1 MKEVL
6 ELIEQKKQEFAKLPF
21 FEFLQD
27 KSIDPRQRLIWVPCI
42 APLVM
47 TFGELNKYILR
58 KELINPQIELP
69 NQKVQNL
76 INQHTYED
84 DHHWIWFLEDL
95 EKMGFNPFVS
105 FTDVLK
111 FLWSKETQAA
121 RYVTYELVISAFHKD
136 PMLKLA
142 ALESVEATGN
152 IGFSIFAEVGKELQ
166 EITHQKYRYFSKSH
180 LDVEMGHLYGE
191 TNNVEQFMYLQTI
204 LLTTDQRTQA
214 FELVD
219 KIFESFTDLL
229 NQMMIYANQRTI
241 EQPFI
246 KKCSSHQLLVSK

>member
-1 MKEVL
+1 
-6 ELIEQKKQEFAKLPF
+6 F
-21 FEFLQD
+21 FEYLGD
-27 KSIDPRQRLIWVPCI
+27 ESIDPRQRLVWVPYI
-42 APLVM
+42 SPLVM

-58 KELINPQIELP
+58 KELINLDIELP
-69 NQKVQNL
+69 NNKVQSL

-95 EKMGFNPFVS
+95 EKMGFNPFVR

-121 RYVTYELVISAFHKD
+121 RYVAYELVISAFNKD

-152 IGFSIFAEVGKELQ
+152 VGFSIFAKVGQELQ

-180 LDVEMGHLYGE
+180 LDVEMGHIYGE
-191 TNNVEQFMYLQTI
+191 KNNVEQFLYLQTI
-204 LLTTDQRTQA
+204 LLTPDQRTQA
-214 FELVD
+214 FELVE
-219 KIFESFTDLL
+219 KIFDSFTELL
-229 NQMMIYANQRTI
+229 NQMMIYVSHKSI
-241 EQPFI
+241 DQPFI
-246 KKCSSHQLLVSK
+246 NQSFYQNQLAIK

>member
-6 ELIEQKKQEFAKLPF
+6 ELIEKRKQEFAKLPF

-27 KSIDPRQRLIWVPCI
+27 KSIDPRQRLVWVPCI

-58 KELINPQIELP
+58 KEVLNPHNQLP
-69 NQKVQNL
+69 NNKVQNL

-95 EKMGFNPFVS
+95 DKMGFNPLVN
-105 FTDVLK
+105 FTDVIK

-121 RYVTYELVISAFHKD
+121 RYVAYELIISAFHKD

-152 IGFSIFAEVGKELQ
+152 VGFTIFAKVGKELE
-166 EITHQKYRYFSKSH
+166 EITYQKYSYFSKSH
-180 LDVEMGHLYGE
+180 LNVEMGHLYGE
-191 TNNVEQFMYLQTI
+191 MNNIEQFKYLKTI
-204 LLTTDQRTQA
+204 VLTPEQKMQA
-214 FELVD
+214 FEFVN
-219 KIFESFTDLL
+219 KIFDSFTELL
-229 NQMMIYANQRTI
+229 NQMMIYANQKFTG
-241 EQPFI
+241 QPFI
-246 KKCSSHQLLVSK
+246 EKYSLSNELIYK